1 MTAKANKGGEQL
13 ANREVVM
20 TRTFDAP
27 REIVFKMWTDPNHM
41 AQWWGPHG
49 FTNPVCEL
57 DVRPGGAIRIDMRDS
72 DGAVYPMTG
81 TFREIVRPE
90 RLVFTAEALDQNGAA
105 VLEVMNIVT
114 FEEKNGKTTLTLQ
127 ARVTKVAGE
136 GISYLEGMEEGWT
149 QSLER
154 LASHLKSKNE
164 PLVIERTF
172 NAPAARV
179 WRALTDKD
187 EMKRWYFDLKEF
199 KPEVGFEFQFTVEHE
214 GFKYSHHCK
223 IKEVIPGK
231 KLVHSWRYE
240 GYQGDSQVTFE
251 LFAEGN
257 QTRLKLT
264 HEGLESFP
272 KIAAF
277 SRTNFMEGWTQIIGS
292 SLKEFVDQQTKLK
305 RKENYDYENRRK
317 HHLGNQAS
325 H

>member
-1 MTAKANKGGEQL
+1 MTAKVNKNAEQL
-13 ANREVVM
+13 ANRELVI

-57 DVRPGGAIRIDMRDS
+57 DVRPGGAIRIDMR
-72 DGAVYPMTG
+72 GPEGTVYPMTG

-90 RLVFTAEALDQNGAA
+90 RLVFTAEALDQMGTA
-105 VLEVMNIVT
+105 VLEVLNTVI
-114 FEEKNGKTTLTLQ
+114 FEEKNGKTMLTLQ
-127 ARVTKVAGE
+127 ARVTKVTGE
-136 GISYLEGMEEGWT
+136 GVSYLEGMEAGWT

-154 LASHLKSKNE
+154 LASQVKSKNE

-172 NAPAARV
+172 NASAARV
-179 WRALTDKD
+179 WRALTDVK
-187 EMKRWYFDLKEF
+187 EMRRWYFDLKEF

-214 GFKYSHHCK
+214 GFKYAHHCK

-231 KLVHSWRYE
+231 KLVHSWRYG
-240 GYQGDSQVTFE
+240 GYEGDSQVTFE

-272 KIAAF
+272 KIPAF
-277 SRTNFMEGWTQIIGS
+277 ARTNFMEGWTQIIGL
-292 SLKEFVDQQTKLK
+292 SLKEFVETKDDPF
-305 RKENYDYENRRK
+305 E
-317 HHLGNQAS
+317 
-325 H
+325 